1 MRRILFVIQKEFRQI
16 LRTRAYFSMLFIV
29 PFVQLIIMGSALSTD
44 VKHVPLTIVD
54 YDHSRMSREIV
65 EAGSST
71 ASFDFKGM
79 AASEREAT
87 AMLDKGRARMDFVI
101 PPHFEREVKSLRKPE
116 VEVLIDGVDGNS
128 AGVSLGYAT
137 AMLGQVQAGWA
148 RTMAPEASVQAAETI
163 TAVPRMWYNPN
174 LDSKFNFVPG
184 LMGMLLIIVTTFLS
198 ANNIVR
204 EKEIGTLEQIM
215 VTPLT
220 GLQLIIGKIVPF
232 MTLGLVQMT
241 VSSLA
246 AGLVF
251 GIWMKG
257 SIFLLYAMAIIF
269 CFSTLGVGVL
279 ISTIART
286 QQQAMFM
293 AWFFLTFS
301 MLLSGFFVP
310 IENIPAGV
318 VRYLP
323 YLNPLRYFIVIIRE
337 IFQKGTELRFIWKQA
352 ARMGAIGLAALFF
365 ATMRFQKRL
374 K

>member
-1 MRRILFVIQKEFRQI
+1 
-16 LRTRAYFSMLFIV
+16 
-29 PFVQLIIMGSALSTD
+29 
-44 VKHVPLTIVD
+44 
-54 YDHSRMSREIV
+54 
-65 EAGSST
+65 
-71 ASFDFKGM
+71 
-79 AASEREAT
+79 
-87 AMLDKGRARMDFVI
+87 
-101 PPHFEREVKSLRKPE
+101 
-116 VEVLIDGVDGNS
+116 
-128 AGVSLGYAT
+128 
-137 AMLGQVQAGWA
+137 
-148 RTMAPEASVQAAETI
+148 
-163 TAVPRMWYNPN
+163 
-174 LDSKFNFVPG
+174 
-184 LMGMLLIIVTTFLS
+184 
-198 ANNIVR
+198 
-204 EKEIGTLEQIM
+204 
-215 VTPLT
+215 
-220 GLQLIIGKIVPF
+220 
-232 MTLGLVQMT
+232 
-241 VSSLA
+241 
-246 AGLVF
+246 
-251 GIWMKG
+251 MKG

>member
-1 MRRILFVIQKEFRQI
+1 MRKILFVIQKEFRQI
-16 LRTRAYFSMLFIV
+16 LRTRAYFSMLFIA

-65 EAGSST
+65 EVGSSS

-87 AMLDKGRARMDFVI
+87 TMLDEGNARIAFVI
-101 PPHFEREVKSLRKPE
+101 PPHFEREMKTLRKPG
-116 VEVLIDGVDGNS
+116 VQILVDGVDGNS
-128 AGVSLGYAT
+128 ASVSLGYAT

-148 RTMAPEASVQAAETI
+148 KTLAPESPVQGAGEI
-163 TAVPRMWYNPN
+163 TVVPRMWYNAN
-174 LDSKFNFVPG
+174 LESKLNFVPG

-215 VTPLT
+215 VTPLR
-220 GLQLIIGKIVPF
+220 GLQLIIGKIIPF

-251 GIWMKG
+251 GIWMRG
-257 SIFLLYAMAIIF
+257 SIFLLYAMAIVF

-323 YLNPLRYFIVIIRE
+323 YFNPLRYFIVIIRE
-337 IFQKGTELRFIWKQA
+337 IFQKGTEFRFIWKEA
-352 ARMGAIGLAALFF
+352 AMMGAIGFVALLF
-365 ATMRFQKRL
+365 ATIRFQKRL